1 MAKPKQNGVRKS
13 VYISK
18 ELEESLEK
26 EAAFYFLFHISINP
40 FFDFSITHFTG
51 DLWCYPLQNKLR
63 TVADGFSC
71 QGSIVMG
78 FFR

>member
-26 EAAFYFLFHISINP
+26 ESAEKGTN
-40 FFDFSITHFTG
+40 FSNLVRMILVEREK
-51 DLWCYPLQNKLR
+51 DKK
-63 TVADGFSC
+63 
-71 QGSIVMG
+71 
-78 FFR
+78 

>member
-26 EAAFYFLFHISINP
+26 EAVEKGTN
-40 FFDFSITHFTG
+40 FSNLVRMI
-51 DLWCYPLQNKLR
+51 LVEREAEKKK
-63 TVADGFSC
+63 
-71 QGSIVMG
+71 
-78 FFR
+78 

>member
-26 EAAFYFLFHISINP
+26 EVAEKGTN
-40 FFDFSITHFTG
+40 FSNLVRMI
-51 DLWCYPLQNKLR
+51 LIER
-63 TVADGFSC
+63 EADKKK
-71 QGSIVMG
+71 
-78 FFR
+78 

>member
-26 EAAFYFLFHISINP
+26 EAAEKGTN
-40 FFDFSITHFTG
+40 FSNLVRMILVERETG
-51 DLWCYPLQNKLR
+51 KKNKN
-63 TVADGFSC
+63 S
-71 QGSIVMG
+71 GSQPGKLETAIQPSVW
-78 FFR
+78 